1 MIEKKN
7 NWCVKVLKSETLSYL
22 FFGVLTTVV
31 NYTIFVV
38 GLSLV
43 GENDVLT
50 VNMIAFIGATLFAY
64 ITNKLFVFY
73 SVGWKIKQIVIE
85 LGKFV
90 GARVF
95 SLVIE
100 QLGLYM
106 ATVHFNVGEYFVF
119 SINGVVITKVVLS
132 FVAVLL
138 NYFAS
143 KFIIFNK
150 EK

>member
-1 MIEKKN
+1 MEKGDLITKILKN
-7 NWCVKVLKSETLSYL
+7 ETISYL

-38 GLSLV
+38 GLSLA
-43 GENDVLT
+43 GEKEVLI
-50 VNMIAFIGATLFAY
+50 VNMNAFIGATIFAY
-64 ITNKLFVFY
+64 ITNKLFVFN
-73 SVGWKIKQIVIE
+73 SVGWKIKQIVME

-100 QLGLYM
+100 QLGLYI
-106 ATVHFNVGEYFVF
+106 ATEHFNVGEYFVL

-143 KFIIFNK
+143 KFIIFKK